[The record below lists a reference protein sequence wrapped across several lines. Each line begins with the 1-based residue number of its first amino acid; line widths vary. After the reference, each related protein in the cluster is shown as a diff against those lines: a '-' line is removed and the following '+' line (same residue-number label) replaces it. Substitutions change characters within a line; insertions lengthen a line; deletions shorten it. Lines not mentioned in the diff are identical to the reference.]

1 MIRTLADASKEQR
14 SLAPL
19 QIMFTVCGFVITIV
33 STIIVRVY
41 AKKRLSELQA
51 NDEQMMLLQ

>member
-1 MIRTLADASKEQR
+1 MIRTLANASKDQR

-19 QIMFTVCGFVITIV
+19 QIVLTVCGFVITIV
-33 STIIVRVY
+33 STITVTIY

-51 NDEQMMLLQ
+51 NVEQLMLQ